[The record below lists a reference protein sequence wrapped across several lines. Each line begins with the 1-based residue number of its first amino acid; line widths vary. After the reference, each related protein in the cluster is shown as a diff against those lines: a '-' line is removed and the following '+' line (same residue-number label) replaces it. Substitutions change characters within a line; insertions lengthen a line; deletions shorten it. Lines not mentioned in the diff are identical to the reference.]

1 MSEAPAQSTLPSLA
15 PTPAPSSPP
24 PPSESY
30 LSDIDGAAPS
40 LLDGGTTEYAFDA
53 GTASGGSSLNLV
65 SWKLDV
71 NARDEDGVD
80 KRGFNG
86 GTADSKD
93 LDTVS

>member
-1 MSEAPAQSTLPSLA
+1 MSAAQSQSALPSLA

-30 LSDIDGAAPS
+30 LSDIDGGAS

-71 NARDEDGVD
+71 NVRDEDGVD

-86 GTADSKD
+86 EAAIAI
-93 LDTVS
+93 V

>member
-1 MSEAPAQSTLPSLA
+1 MSAAQGPPTLPSSA

-40 LLDGGTTEYAFDA
+40 LLDGGTTEYAFDV
-53 GTASGGSSLNLV
+53 GTGSGGSSLNLV

-71 NARDEDGVD
+71 NAHDEDGVD

-86 GTADSKD
+86 EPAESRSGETS
-93 LDTVS
+93 S